1 MAGGHHTRRTAL
13 KGHSIRKVENHWF
26 RASCQT
32 TNNNNKKHRKHLI
45 MEAALCHSVSHR
57 ISLCHTSSLV
67 NVRYNESLLWFE
79 IFGFC
84 DTINIGSSLG
94 LLLVILLLSCVMEI
108 CISRTGPFMCSNHLQ
123 SPGSGP
129 GWSGT
134 ELVSLPSLLS
144 TPLGQGLQH
153 CPN

>member
-94 LLLVILLLSCVMEI
+94 LLLVILSCPVSWRSCKFQTARLAPSTAPFIDEI
-108 CISRTGPFMCSNHLQ
+108 DLGMGHLRA
-123 SPGSGP
+123 
-129 GWSGT
+129 
-134 ELVSLPSLLS
+134 LN
-144 TPLGQGLQH
+144 LGLDDR
-153 CPN
+153 